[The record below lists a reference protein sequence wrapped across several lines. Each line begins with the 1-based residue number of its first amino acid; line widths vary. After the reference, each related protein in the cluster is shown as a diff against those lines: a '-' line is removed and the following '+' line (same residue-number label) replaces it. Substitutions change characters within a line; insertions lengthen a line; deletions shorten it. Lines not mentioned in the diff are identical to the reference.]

1 MPIIVSIHVI
11 EKTKFCIV
19 HKNLVWISPDN
30 PLLGCA
36 NESMA

>member
-19 HKNLVWISPDN
+19 HKNNLWDQDDN
-30 PLLGCA
+30 PLMRCA
-36 NESMA
+36 NDG